1 MSGWI
6 TNLHIQIEDIQ
17 IYHIFKKKNYKNYTQ
32 GKFCA
37 PQKLHLH
44 FLHGKNQKRSK
55 GQAKGKMCWYLTL
68 TLHYSSL
75 CTCKWNRYCIS
86 VMWGKPIQWK
96 LQKRIWNFVWYF
108 RGLWPKYS
116 PFLTVWRYWGPWLG
130 ACPEQTG
137 GYWAVIPPGWSVD
150 SVTPA
155 LCHVSG

>member
-32 GKFCA
+32 GKFCV

-86 VMWGKPIQWK
+86 VMWRNQSNEK
-96 LQKRIWNFVWYF
+96 F
-108 RGLWPKYS
+108 RKESETLSGILEVYDQSTVHSSPFGDTKGHGSEPVPSRLGGIGLWYHLADQS
-116 PFLTVWRYWGPWLG
+116 I
-130 ACPEQTG
+130 Q
-137 GYWAVIPPGWSVD
+137 
-150 SVTPA
+150 
-155 LCHVSG
+155 